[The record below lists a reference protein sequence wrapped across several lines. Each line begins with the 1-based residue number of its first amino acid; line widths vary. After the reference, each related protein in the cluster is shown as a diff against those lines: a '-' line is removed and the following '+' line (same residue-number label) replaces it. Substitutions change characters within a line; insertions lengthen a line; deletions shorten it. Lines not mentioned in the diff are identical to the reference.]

1 MLSLYNGEDIMITNR
16 YNRKGFT
23 LAEAMIA
30 VTLLAFAASAVSMPF
45 VAGAASRAEGA
56 QRTLAAK
63 LAHDLMEE
71 IVSTDFDQLIAPDT
85 SYDGHY
91 EHNGMVENANGEF
104 FTDPV
109 YADFRRIVG
118 YTPATVSGVDLIWVT
133 VYIYRNNDLMLSLST
148 LVGE

>member
-1 MLSLYNGEDIMITNR
+1 MITNR

-30 VTLLAFAASAVSMPF
+30 VVLLAFAASAVSMPF

-56 QRTLAAK
+56 RRTLAAK
-63 LAHDLMEE
+63 LAQDLLEE
-71 IVSTDFDQLIAPDT
+71 IVNTDFDQIVVN
-85 SYDGHY
+85 YDGHY

-104 FTDPV
+104 FTDQV

-118 YTPATVSGVDLIWVT
+118 CTPATVSGVDLIWIT
-133 VYIYRNNDLMLSLST
+133 VYIYRNDDLMLSLST

>member
-1 MLSLYNGEDIMITNR
+1 MIPTR

-30 VTLLAFAASAVSMPF
+30 VVLLAFAASTVSMPF
-45 VAGAASRAEGA
+45 VAGAAVRKEGA

-63 LAHDLMEE
+63 LAHDMMEE
-71 IVSTDFDQLIAPDT
+71 IVTTDFDQIIVTYA
-85 SYDGHY
+85 GHY

-109 YADFRRIVG
+109 YADFRRIVSC
-118 YTPATVSGVDLIWVT
+118 TPATVSGVDLIWVT

-148 LVGE
+148 LVGQ

>member
-1 MLSLYNGEDIMITNR
+1 MIPNR

-30 VTLLAFAASAVSMPF
+30 VVLLAFAASAVSMPF
-45 VAGAASRAEGA
+45 VAGAAVRKEGA

-71 IVSTDFDQLIAPDT
+71 IVSTDFDQIIED
-85 SYDGHY
+85 YDGSY
-91 EHNGMVENANGEF
+91 EHNGMVENINGEF

-109 YADFRRIVG
+109 YADFRRIVSC
-118 YTPATVSGVDLIWVT
+118 TPATVSGVGLLWVT
-133 VYIYRNNDLMLSLST
+133 VYIYRNNDFMLSLST

>member
-1 MLSLYNGEDIMITNR
+1 MIPNR

-30 VTLLAFAASAVSMPF
+30 VVLLAFAASAVSMPF
-45 VAGAASRAEGA
+45 VAGAAVRKEGA

-71 IVSTDFDQLIAPDT
+71 IVSTYFDQIIED
-85 SYDGHY
+85 YDGSY
-91 EHNGMVENANGEF
+91 EHNGMVENINGEF

-109 YADFRRIVG
+109 YADFRRIVSC
-118 YTPATVSGVDLIWVT
+118 TPATVSGVGLLWVT
-133 VYIYRNNDLMLSLST
+133 VYIYRNNDFMLSLST

>member
-1 MLSLYNGEDIMITNR
+1 MTPTR

-30 VTLLAFAASAVSMPF
+30 VVLLAFAASTVSMPF
-45 VAGAASRAEGA
+45 VAGAAVRKEGA

-63 LAHDLMEE
+63 LAHDRLEE
-71 IVSTDFDQLIAPDT
+71 IVNTD
-85 SYDGHY
+85 YDEIIYVELY
-91 EHNGMVENANGEF
+91 EHNGMVKNANGEF

-109 YADFRRIVG
+109 YADFRRIVNCKL
-118 YTPATVSGVDLIWVT
+118 ATVSGVDVIWVT
-133 VYIYRNNDLMLSLST
+133 VYIYRNDELLLSLST

>member
-1 MLSLYNGEDIMITNR
+1 MTTNR

-30 VTLLAFAASAVSMPF
+30 VVLLAFAASTVSMPF
-45 VAGAASRAEGA
+45 VAGAAVREEGA

-63 LAHDLMEE
+63 LAHDMTEE
-71 IVSTDFDQLIAPDT
+71 IVSTDFDQIIFT
-85 SYDGHY
+85 YDGHY
-91 EHNGMVENANGEF
+91 EHNGMLENANGEF

-109 YADFRRIVG
+109 YADFRRIVSC
-118 YTPATVSGVDLIWVT
+118 TPAAVSGVNLIWVT
-133 VYIYRNNDLMLSLST
+133 VYIYRNNDLLLSLST

>member
-1 MLSLYNGEDIMITNR
+1 MTTNR

-30 VTLLAFAASAVSMPF
+30 VVLLAFAASSVSMPF
-45 VAGAASRAEGA
+45 VAGAAVREEGA

-63 LAHDLMEE
+63 LAHDLTEE
-71 IVSTDFDQLIAPDT
+71 IVSTDFDQIIFN
-85 SYDGHY
+85 YDGHY

-104 FTDPV
+104 FSDPV
-109 YADFRRIVG
+109 YADFRRIVSC
-118 YTPATVSGVDLIWVT
+118 TPATVSGVDVIWVT
-133 VYIYRNNDLMLSLST
+133 VYIYRNNDLMLNLST

>member
-1 MLSLYNGEDIMITNR
+1 MIPNR

-30 VTLLAFAASAVSMPF
+30 VVLLAFAASAVSMPF
-45 VAGAASRAEGA
+45 VAGAAIRAEGT
-56 QRTLAAK
+56 QRTLAVK

-71 IVSTDFDQLIAPDT
+71 IVSTDFDQIIVTYA
-85 SYDGHY
+85 GQY
-91 EHNGMVENANGEF
+91 ELNGMVKNADGGF

-118 YTPATVSGVDLIWVT
+118 CAPATVSGVDFIWVT
-133 VYIYRNNDLMLSLST
+133 VYIYRNDDLMLSLST

>member
-1 MLSLYNGEDIMITNR
+1 
-16 YNRKGFT
+16 
-23 LAEAMIA
+23 MIA
-30 VTLLAFAASAVSMPF
+30 VVLLAIAASAVSVPF
-45 VAGAASRAEGA
+45 VAGAAVRKEGA

-71 IVSTDFDQLIAPDT
+71 IVSTDFDQIIVTYA
-85 SYDGHY
+85 GQY
-91 EHNGMVENANGEF
+91 EHNGMVENADGEF

-109 YADFRRIVG
+109 YADFRRIVSC
-118 YTPATVSGVDLIWVT
+118 TPATVSGVDLIWVT

>member
-1 MLSLYNGEDIMITNR
+1 MIPNR

-30 VTLLAFAASAVSMPF
+30 VVLLAIAASAVSVPF
-45 VAGAASRAEGA
+45 VAGAAVRKEGA

-71 IVSTDFDQLIAPDT
+71 IVSTDFDQIILTYA
-85 SYDGHY
+85 GHY
-91 EHNGMVENANGEF
+91 EHNGMVENTNGEF

-109 YADFRRIVG
+109 YADFRRIVSC
-118 YTPATVSGVDLIWVT
+118 TPATVSGVDLIWVT
-133 VYIYRNNDLMLSLST
+133 VYIYRNNDLLLSLST
-148 LVGE
+148 LMGE